1 MFLLISQVSLEE
13 RFSEQLFSSDLII
26 QIISGK
32 MLTDLKGQNVIGF
45 CFFFFSESR
54 KKPKD
59 TADKEKIK

>member
-45 CFFFFSESR
+45 CFFFFLKAEKNLKIQLT
-54 KKPKD
+54 KKR
-59 TADKEKIK
+59 

>member
-45 CFFFFSESR
+45 FFFFSESR

>member
-45 CFFFFSESR
+45 FFFFLKAEKNLKIQLT
-54 KKPKD
+54 KKR
-59 TADKEKIK
+59 